1 MSTLLKAFGM
11 ILLAEL
17 GDKTQF
23 LAIGF
28 ATKYKIKY
36 VLIGIFTGAF
46 LNHFLAMM
54 IGQQIKQYVDNTL
67 LGIIAGVIFVL
78 FSWWNLSLEKDD
90 DPSKMKDYGAV
101 LTVAIAF
108 FLGELGDK
116 TQIAVIV
123 LSIDSGY
130 PFITVI
136 GAVLGMVA
144 IGYLGIL
151 IGIKLGDKIPEFYMK
166 LSSFALFGIVGSIKI
181 YNSIPTAY
189 HTVFYIS
196 LYCITY
202 GLISAYFV
210 YRRYQFEQRV
220 VTTKLKRQSETLYQ
234 YYQELQGKLN
244 NLCLNCL
251 VCDKNECLLGYTK
264 YIVKRSLENEPV
276 TLETLNEKLIKKYDY
291 IKLRQAY
298 ETVLEALK
306 NHWDNDNLQ
315 SIRASFE
322 LILFKKQIQAESYSN
337 LTHRLKTQTEV

>member
-264 YIVKRSLENEPV
+264 YIVKRSLQNEPV
-276 TLETLNEKLIKKYDY
+276 TLETLNKKLIKKYDY